1 MIRLLIPSAG
11 EGGARAF
18 VPDAVGVTSSDSS
31 TSRKVDTAEG
41 GPSLLAELAQ
51 CAADMERT
59 SELERAELRKLNQ
72 HLGQITS
79 CVNMCQQIIAR
90 REVHSERMDELAKR
104 HKEIL
109 DLLLQKKE

>member
-1 MIRLLIPSAG
+1 M
-11 EGGARAF
+11 EH
-18 VPDAVGVTSSDSS
+18 
-31 TSRKVDTAEG
+31 SRQCERD
-41 GPSLLAELAQ
+41 ELK
-51 CAADMERT
+51 
-59 SELERAELRKLNQ
+59 KLNQ

-109 DLLLQKKE
+109 DLLLQKE